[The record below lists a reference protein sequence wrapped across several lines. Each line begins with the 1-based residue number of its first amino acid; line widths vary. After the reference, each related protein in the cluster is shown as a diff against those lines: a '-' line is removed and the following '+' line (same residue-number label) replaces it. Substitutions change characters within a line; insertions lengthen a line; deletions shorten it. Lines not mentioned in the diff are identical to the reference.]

1 MEGIILFKNII
12 LSEKDYECLAK
23 AIAMGVGIG
32 IITGIILDNV
42 VLFFALGGVIG
53 IITSFIMCTITKFN
67 KNK

>member
-1 MEGIILFKNII
+1 MFKNII
-12 LSEKDYECLAK
+12 LSEKDYECLTK

-32 IITGIILDNV
+32 IITGLILDNV